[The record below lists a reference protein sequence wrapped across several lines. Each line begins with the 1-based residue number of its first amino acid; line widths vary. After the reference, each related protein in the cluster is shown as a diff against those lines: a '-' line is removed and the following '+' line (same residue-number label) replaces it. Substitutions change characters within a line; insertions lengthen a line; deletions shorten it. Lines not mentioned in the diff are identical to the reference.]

1 MKNMKRVLS
10 ALLACVLV
18 LGAAFSAS
26 PLTGINSVE
35 AAMTELDANVSS
47 IQLLRNNGNPDTDPN
62 GDSWLVFQLNP
73 CDYGSTFLAGTVTGG
88 ASWFEDYGTLD
99 KIWIY
104 TEGKTEPDALSS
116 MLAAT
121 GDTNVYYNF
130 FLANS
135 MGFNITDA
143 YDGKTVTKVVIE
155 KGAVFP
161 TFTNKTSKV
170 YVTQKEAVFTSTYKQ
185 SYYNAGNWVCEYV
198 NKTATSVTAIQ
209 TRPNTATDK
218 RLFFKLGT
226 CDYPS
231 GTFNIDLSAA
241 NASWKDQYNTL
252 DMIDI
257 YAGNDTPIS
266 LRTLYQNAAMNLWGD
281 ANMFCLGI
289 GGSYDG
295 QNITKVVIKEGCE
308 FPSYAFEVA
317 HTTTEKQ
324 VYVVEQE
331 TIFTSTSQTDA
342 LNHAN
347 WNRKVVTPTQNTN
360 SGVSA
365 LHIWD
370 PSGKLIITP
379 TVHDYTGVAGNTPIS
394 GDMLSRLQEYNLFEK
409 ITVSTATESKTLA
422 QLTATNEFYL
432 NLWGTTGLAI
442 DMLDTF
448 NGTTVK
454 TIEIAEGC
462 EFPSYDYLKNGGTKR
477 TCYITTENY
486 TYTTN
491 TSAANNSDWILVDN
505 SVPYDTEVKAVI
517 TGHNGNQ
524 VAFHLSANDYT
535 VGTQQFT
542 SFGTKQEEYNFL
554 DQIEI
559 HTKTDGVK
567 TLRTLYNPANSW
579 YQMWGVA
586 DTVSIDL
593 TIADDQIEKIVVPK
607 DTVFPSFAYVSGN
620 NTKRFGYITTA
631 EKVFYNEEDT
641 IVTDPFEGLNG
652 DGSYAWAQQTPVID
666 MMLSKNIA
674 HPEALTFTTSK
685 IATPGATDP
694 EHSFTAVD
702 STAVFTYNG
711 VPSASVPR
719 MNMFGL
725 YTDVKEMTA
734 NAKDRAEI
742 GDTIVL
748 GGLWKYAGDNKQYNI
763 QTVTYKWSGSTWIEY
778 TTPMN
783 LTLTKHIAHA
793 GALTFQTNLI
803 SILGASDPEQS
814 FATMDASSVFT
825 YNGTPSA
832 STPRMNQFGLYTD
845 VKEMTAN
852 AQASAAIGDE
862 IVLGGLWSYA
872 GDGKTY
878 VIQTVKYTWDG
889 STWTS
894 SDLLEW
900 VDTDIANIQVRSVN
914 DVLLVFPTV
923 HDYAGTGST
932 IAINNMDATYAT
944 LKNIT
949 VYKSDTEYKTLAEL
963 VTMEGSTGERYYNIW
978 GENGCFAI
986 DMPNGWGGE
995 EIEKI
1000 VFTKGCQFP
1009 SYATANGGSAKKII
1023 YRLQDDV
1030 IFVSRTPAEDNISW
1044 ERTFASTP
1052 IETVVTGVQVM
1063 GTDGNVR
1070 LVVSLETNDYD
1081 GAEDSYDISTKYAD
1095 YNTLKNIVLYADGTP
1110 TSLED
1115 IVSGDE
1121 VFLNL
1126 WGTAGTISFA
1136 LKPEYDL
1143 DSFDEATIQAGCEF
1157 AAYSY
1162 TLPGAQNKIAYTV
1175 GSLQKLDITR
1185 TSYVVTYYDES
1196 GAELFKD
1203 TVEAGEAFELRA
1215 VPVKAGYVGSWE
1227 GLTYTVMPAQNIEYR
1242 LSYEKAEVVE
1252 ETPTEPTEPQ
1262 EPTEKDEEEKAP
1274 VMGDANRLVWW
1285 SVLMAGA
1292 LAVVLVITKRKWNSI
1307 GE

>member
-10 ALLACVLV
+10 ALLACVMV
-18 LGAAFSAS
+18 LGTVFSIS
-26 PLTGINSVE
+26 PFTGINSVE

-47 IQLLRNNGNPDTDPN
+47 IQLLRNNANPETEAN

-73 CDYGSTFLAGTVTGG
+73 CDYGSTSLAGTVTGG
-88 ASWFEDYGTLD
+88 ASWFEDYGTMD
-99 KIWIY
+99 KIWVY
-104 TEGKTEPDALSS
+104 TEGKAEPDALSS
-116 MLAAT
+116 ILAAT

-135 MGFNITDA
+135 MGFNITDT

-155 KGAVFP
+155 KGTVFP

-231 GTFNIDLSAA
+231 GTFNIDLSGA
-241 NASWKDQYNTL
+241 NANWKDRYNTL

-257 YAGNDTPIS
+257 YAGDDTPIS

-289 GGSYDG
+289 GGNYDG

-324 VYVVEQE
+324 VYVLEQE
-331 TIFTSTSQTDA
+331 TIFTSTSQADA

-347 WNRKVVTPTQNTN
+347 WNRKVVTPTQNVN

-379 TVHDYTGVAGNTPIS
+379 TVHDYTGVTGNTPIS
-394 GDMLSRLQEYNLFEK
+394 GDMLGRLQEYNLFEK

-448 NGTTVK
+448 NGKTVK

-462 EFPSYDYLKNGGTKR
+462 EFPSYDYLKNGGSKR
-477 TCYITTENY
+477 TCYVTTENY

-491 TSAANNSDWILVDN
+491 TSADNNSDWVLVDN

-554 DQIEI
+554 DKIEI
-559 HTKTDGVK
+559 HTKTDGIK
-567 TLRTLYNPANSW
+567 TLRTLYQASNSW
-579 YQMWGVA
+579 YKMWGIA
-586 DTVSIDL
+586 DTISIDL
-593 TIADDQIEKIVVPK
+593 LIADDQIDKIVVPK

-641 IVTDPFEGLNG
+641 TVTDPFAGLNG
-652 DGSYAWAQQTPVID
+652 DGSYAWTQQAPIAD
-666 MMLSKNIA
+666 MTLSKNIA
-674 HPEALTFTTSK
+674 HAGALTFTTSK
-685 IATPGATDP
+685 ITTPGATDP
-694 EHSFTAVD
+694 EQSFTAVD

-711 VPSASVPR
+711 TPSASV
-719 MNMFGL
+719 
-725 YTDVKEMTA
+725 
-734 NAKDRAEI
+734 
-742 GDTIVL
+742 
-748 GGLWKYAGDNKQYNI
+748 
-763 QTVTYKWSGSTWIEY
+763 
-778 TTPMN
+778 
-783 LTLTKHIAHA
+783 
-793 GALTFQTNLI
+793 
-803 SILGASDPEQS
+803 
-814 FATMDASSVFT
+814 
-825 YNGTPSA
+825 
-832 STPRMNQFGLYTD
+832 PRMNQFGLYTD

-852 AQASAAIGDE
+852 AQSAAAIGDE

-878 VIQTVKYTWDG
+878 DIQTVKYTWDG
-889 STWTS
+889 SAWTS
-894 SDLLEW
+894 SDQLEW

-923 HDYAGTGST
+923 HDYAGAGST
-932 IAINNMDATYAT
+932 TAINNMDATYAT
-944 LKNIT
+944 LQNIT

-1000 VFTKGCQFP
+1000 VFKKGCQFP
-1009 SYATANGGSAKKII
+1009 SYATTNGGSAKKII
-1023 YRLQDDV
+1023 YCLQDDV
-1030 IFVSRTPAEDNISW
+1030 IFISRTPAEDNLSW

-1052 IETVVTGVQVM
+1052 IATAVTGVQVM

-1081 GAEDSYDISTKYAD
+1081 GAEGNYDISTKYAD
-1095 YNTLKNIVLYADGTP
+1095 YNTLKNIVLYADGAP

-1126 WGTAGTISFA
+1126 WGNQGTISFA

-1143 DSFDEATIQAGCEF
+1143 NSFDEVEIQAGCEF

-1162 TLPGAQNKIAYTV
+1162 TLPDAQNKIAYTV

-1185 TSYVVTYYDES
+1185 TSYSVIYYDES
-1196 GAELFKD
+1196 GVELFQD

-1215 VPVKAGYVGSWE
+1215 VPSKTGYTGSWE

-1242 LSYEKAEVVE
+1242 LSYEKNATE
-1252 ETPTEPTEPQ
+1252 ETPEQKPQ
-1262 EPTEKDEEEKAP
+1262 EPTEPSEKDDEEKAP
-1274 VMGDANRLVWW
+1274 VMGDTGRV
-1285 SVLMAGA
+1285 VLWCVLLAGA
-1292 LAVVLVITKRKWNSI
+1292 FAVVLVIAKRKWNSI